1 MGPAGELAVFS
12 KPAAPTLAKR
22 QADARLPSGLF
33 LFCGETMGTQQ
44 GPSVPHLLEEQTWGR
59 RCPGIKRAGA
69 GDLESQSR
77 MAVEQGRGQGHLRT
91 QVNSLILAPHCN
103 TKIFFTFYSFSFFW
117 GGVLL
122 PSSQINHT
130 WRDLLLLIK
139 VQPYLDLLL
148 ASFP

>member
-1 MGPAGELAVFS
+1 MYPASMGPAGELAVFS

-91 QVNSLILAPHCN
+91 QVNSLILAPRCN

-117 GGVLL
+117 GGPTTQL
-122 PSSQINHT
+122 PNKSHVERPIIT
-130 WRDLLLLIK
+130 YKGPAL
-139 VQPYLDLLL
+139 P
-148 ASFP
+148 